1 MTTVPGRNLWLRRF
15 RPAERPAARL
25 FCFPHAGGSATY
37 FFPLARALPA
47 GVEVVAV
54 QYPGRQDR
62 RGEPC
67 VDDLR
72 QMADAV
78 AAELDEWLDVP
89 FALFGH
95 SMGATVAYETALL
108 LERQGSAPHT
118 LFASGRRAPSR
129 VRDEQVHLRSDAGL
143 IDEIKNLG
151 GTDPRMFDDELI
163 RAMLPSLRADYRAVE
178 TYRCE
183 PGGLLRCPVVVLTG
197 DADPHVTDDEAR
209 AWRSHTAGAFELLR
223 YPGGHFFL
231 NEHAAPVISEISTR
245 LPS

>member
-1 MTTVPGRNLWLRRF
+1 MTTVSNTDLWFRRF

-37 FFPLARALPA
+37 FFPVAKAMPA

-67 VDDLR
+67 ITDLR
-72 QMADAV
+72 TMADAV
-78 AAELDEWLDVP
+78 AARLDDLLGVP

-95 SMGATVAYETALL
+95 SMGATVAYEVALR
-108 LERQGSAPHT
+108 LEKGGRDPHAV
-118 LFASGRRAPSR
+118 FASGRRAPSR
-129 VRDEQVHLRSDAGL
+129 FRDERVHLRSDDGL
-143 IDEIKNLG
+143 LEEMKALG
-151 GTDPRMFDDELI
+151 GTDPRMFDDEMI

-178 TYRCE
+178 TYRGD
-183 PGGLLRCPVVVLTG
+183 PGEKLTCPLVVLTG
-197 DADPHVTDDEAR
+197 DADPHVSDDEAR
-209 AWRSHTAGAFELLR
+209 AWREHTTGRFELLR

-231 NEHAAPVISEISTR
+231 NDHVSAVLAAISGR
-245 LPS
+245 LPL